1 MRSIRSTLPSVLAAA
16 ALVLALA
23 TPVSAAAAGPGPIST
38 TTAAPPAA
46 TTFTTPLK
54 AKSYTVSS
62 YYGPRCM
69 SIPGASTFH
78 LGLDMAAPGG
88 SPIYA
93 VAAGVVVATVDG
105 TSSRAG
111 YITIRH
117 SLGGVTY
124 TSIYYH
130 IWKSTTRVTVGRI
143 VAAGQ
148 RISEVGTSGVS
159 GGNHLHLEI
168 WQGAPGS
175 ARSLDPAPFLKTHG
189 VDLYRGAKAVLATK
203 PPTTCTYYV
212 TTLLNFRTAPS
223 LSSAVLRVLPVRTA
237 AVAVAGQSSNGY
249 FPVRV
254 GTQSG
259 WLSSGYLSMKL
270 PPLPPKPPAPAKPP
284 VVAPSPTGAPAALPG
299 STPKPAAPK
308 PAAPKP
314 AASKPAASKPAASK
328 PAAPKPA
335 ASKPAA
341 PKPATYKTTSA
352 LNFRRS
358 PSLTGAKIRV
368 IPRGASV
375 GTVKATSGVWRKVVY
390 LGTTG
395 WVHSAYLA
403 KR

>member
-1 MRSIRSTLPSVLAAA
+1 M
-16 ALVLALA
+16 
-23 TPVSAAAAGPGPIST
+23 
-38 TTAAPPAA
+38 
-46 TTFTTPLK
+46 
-54 AKSYTVSS
+54 
-62 YYGPRCM
+62 
-69 SIPGASTFH
+69 
-78 LGLDMAAPGG
+78 
-88 SPIYA
+88 
-93 VAAGVVVATVDG
+93 VATVDG

-212 TTLLNFRTAPS
+212 TTPLNFRTGPS

-270 PPLPPKPPAPAKPP
+270 LRCRRSPRPRPSPRSWPRLRPALPPPCRA
-284 VVAPSPTGAPAALPG
+284 G
-299 STPKPAAPK
+299 TPKPAAPK
-308 PAAPKP
+308 PATPKP

-341 PKPATYKTTSA
+341 PKPAASKPAASKPATYKTTSA

-390 LGTTG
+390 LGATG